1 MSPMKS
7 ELPLVAVPGGRV
19 EYLDVPGDPDRAPLL
34 FLHEGLGSV
43 RLWRGWPEAVA
54 AATGR
59 RVVAYSRLG
68 HGFSDLPPAPRTV
81 DFMHQ
86 EAAVVVPALRAAL
99 DLSAPVLVGHSDGGS
114 IALVHAAFHRV
125 SGLVVLAPHVIA
137 EPVGLVEIAAV
148 RDAFRDGDLAARMAR
163 HHRDPDVTFR
173 NWNDVWL
180 AAEFRAWD
188 LRPLLA
194 GITAPVLAIQGTAD
208 PYGTVLHVEAVR
220 DGASGPVELLVLDC
234 AHAPHLEAA
243 EPVTAAVVR
252 FLASLPSGAG

>member
-1 MSPMKS
+1 MAEKS

-68 HGFSDLPPAPRTV
+68 HGFSDLPPGPRTV
-81 DFMHQ
+81 AFMHQ

-99 DLSAPVLVGHSDGGS
+99 GLTAPVLVGHSDGAS
-114 IALVHAAFHRV
+114 IALVHAAAHLV

-137 EPVGLVEIAAV
+137 EPAALAEIMAA
-148 RDAFRDGDLAARMAR
+148 RDAFRDGGLAARMGR
-163 HHRDPDVTFR
+163 HHRDAGVTFH

-180 AAEFRAWD
+180 SEEFRSWD
-188 LRPLLA
+188 LRPLLP

-252 FLASLPSGAG
+252 FLASLPNGSG

>member
-1 MSPMKS
+1 M
-7 ELPLVAVPGGRV
+7 PGGRV
-19 EYLDVPGDPDRAPLL
+19 EYLDVPGDADRAPLL

-43 RLWRGWPEAVA
+43 RLWRGWPAAVA

-68 HGFSDLPPAPRTV
+68 HGFSDLPSAPAHRRRSCTTKPRS
-81 DFMHQ
+81 
-86 EAAVVVPALRAAL
+86 VVPALRAAL
-99 DLSAPVLVGHSDGGS
+99 GLVDPVLVGHSDGGS
-114 IALVHAAFHRV
+114 IALVHAATHRV

-137 EPVGLVEIAAV
+137 EPAGLVEIAAA
-148 RDAFRDGDLAARMAR
+148 RDAFSRGDLAARMAR
-163 HHRDPDVTFR
+163 HHRDPAVTFR

-180 AAEFRAWD
+180 SEEFRSWD

-220 DGASGPVELLVLDC
+220 DGSSGPVELLVLDC
-234 AHAPHLEAA
+234 AHAPHLEAT

-252 FLASLPSGAG
+252 FLAGLPDAGA

>member
-1 MSPMKS
+1 MRA
-7 ELPLVAVPGGRV
+7 LPRVAVPGGRV
-19 EYLDVPGDPDRAPLL
+19 EYLDVPGDPRRAPLL
-34 FLHEGLGSV
+34 LLHEGLGSV
-43 RLWRGWPEAVA
+43 RLWRVWPAALA
-54 AATGR
+54 AASGR
-59 RVVAYSRLG
+59 RLVAYSRLG
-68 HGFSDLPPAPRTV
+68 HGFSDLPPEPRTAA
-81 DFMHQ
+81 FMHD

-99 DLSAPVLVGHSDGGS
+99 GLVNPVLVGHSDGGS
-114 IALVHAAFHRV
+114 IAVVHAASHRV

-137 EPVGLVEIAAV
+137 EPAALVAIAAA
-148 RDAFRDGDLAARMAR
+148 RDAFSGGDLATRMAR
-163 HHRDPDVTFR
+163 HHRDPGATFH

-180 AAEFRAWD
+180 SEEFRSWD

-220 DGASGPVELLVLDC
+220 DRASGPVDLLVLDC

-252 FLASLPSGAG
+252 FLASLPTDPG

>member
-1 MSPMKS
+1 M
-7 ELPLVAVPGGRV
+7 EDLPRAAVPGGRV
-19 EYLDVPGDPDRAPLL
+19 EYLDVAGDPDRAPLL

-43 RLWRGWPEAVA
+43 RLWRGWPAAVA

-81 DFMHQ
+81 AFMHE
-86 EAAVVVPALRAAL
+86 EAAVVVPALRETL
-99 DLSAPVLVGHSDGGS
+99 GLGDPVLVGHSDGGS
-114 IALVHAAFHRV
+114 IALVHAATHRV

-137 EPVGLVEIAAV
+137 EPAALVEIAAA
-148 RDAFRDGDLAARMAR
+148 RDAFSGGELAVRMAR
-163 HHRDPDVTFR
+163 HHRDPGVTFR

-180 AAEFRAWD
+180 SEEFRSWD

-194 GITAPVLAIQGTAD
+194 GITAPVLAVQGTAD
-208 PYGTVLHVEAVR
+208 PYGTALHVEAVR

-243 EPVTAAVVR
+243 APVTAAVVR
-252 FLASLPSGAG
+252 FLASLPSGPG

>member
-1 MSPMKS
+1 LT

-19 EYLDVPGDPDRAPLL
+19 EYLDVPGDPGRAPLL

-54 AATGR
+54 ATTGR

-68 HGFSDLPPAPRTV
+68 HGFSDLPPAPLAV
-81 DFMHQ
+81 EFMHH
-86 EAAVVVPALRAAL
+86 EATVVVPALRAAL
-99 DLSAPVLVGHSDGGS
+99 GLTAPVLVGHSDGGS
-114 IALVHAAFHRV
+114 IALVHAASHRV

-137 EPVGLVEIAAV
+137 EPVGLVGVMAA
-148 RDAFRDGDLAARMAR
+148 RQAFREGDLAALMAR
-163 HHRDPDVTFR
+163 HHRDAGVTFH

-180 AAEFRAWD
+180 SEEFRSWD
-188 LRPLLA
+188 LRPLLT

-234 AHAPHLEAA
+234 AHAPHLEAT

-252 FLASLPSGAG
+252 FLASLPTGAG

>member
-1 MSPMKS
+1 MAEKS

-19 EYLDVPGDPDRAPLL
+19 EYLDVPGDPGRAPLL

-43 RLWRGWPEAVA
+43 RLWRGWPEEVA
-54 AATGR
+54 AATER

-68 HGFSDLPPAPRTV
+68 HGFSDFPPAPRTV
-81 DFMHQ
+81 GFMHE

-99 DLSAPVLVGHSDGGS
+99 GLSAPVLVGHSDGGS
-114 IALVHAAFHRV
+114 IALVHAATHQV

-137 EPVGLVEIAAV
+137 EPTGLVEITAA
-148 RDAFRDGDLAARMAR
+148 RDAFRNGDLAARMAR
-163 HHRDPDVTFR
+163 HHRDAAVTFH

-180 AAEFRAWD
+180 SEEFRAWD

-220 DGASGPVELLVLDC
+220 DGACGPVELLVLDC
-234 AHAPHLEAA
+234 AHAPHLEAT

>member
-1 MSPMKS
+1 MTD
-7 ELPLVAVPGGRV
+7 LPLVAVPGGRV
-19 EYLDVPGDPDRAPLL
+19 EYLDVPGDADRAPLL

-68 HGFSDLPPAPRTV
+68 HGFSDLPSAPRTV
-81 DFMHQ
+81 GFMHD

-99 DLSAPVLVGHSDGGS
+99 GLLDPVLVGHSDGGS
-114 IALVHAAFHRV
+114 IALVHAATHRV
-125 SGLVVLAPHVIA
+125 SGVVVLAPHVIA
-137 EPVGLVEIAAV
+137 EPAGLVEIAAA
-148 RDAFRDGDLAARMAR
+148 REAFAGGDLAVRMAR
-163 HHRDPDVTFR
+163 HHRDPAVTFH

-180 AAEFRAWD
+180 SEEFRSWD
-188 LRPLLA
+188 LRPMLA
-194 GITAPVLAIQGTAD
+194 GITAPVLAVQGTAD

-220 DGASGPVELLVLDC
+220 DGSSGPVELLVLGC
-234 AHAPHLEAA
+234 GHAPHLEAT

-252 FLASLPSGAG
+252 FLAALPDAAA